1 MDFRTNGYYH
11 HNYMDYQRKMKI
23 KDIIIWILFI
33 LAVIV
38 FLWYVFGKS
47 PTFEQTI
54 LIFIASMS
62 ITTLIKINV
71 LETKFKFLAKDFK
84 EHIKHK

>member
-1 MDFRTNGYYH
+1 
-11 HNYMDYQRKMKI
+11 MKI

-33 LAVIV
+33 LAVVV
-38 FLWYVFGKS
+38 FLWYLFGNS

-62 ITTLIKINV
+62 IITLIKINV

-84 EHIKHK
+84 KHINYK